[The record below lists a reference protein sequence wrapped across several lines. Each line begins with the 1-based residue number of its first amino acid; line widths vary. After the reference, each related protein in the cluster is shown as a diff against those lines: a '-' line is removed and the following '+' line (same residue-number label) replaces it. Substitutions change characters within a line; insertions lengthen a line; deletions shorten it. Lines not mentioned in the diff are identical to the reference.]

1 MRKLIFLFLLIIF
14 SSQIQSQNKEAILQ
28 LIKRI
33 IPSKASSF
41 TIKYQKATSGKDFFE
56 LYSENNKIVLVG
68 NNNVSIASALYYY
81 LKNYTHCDISWN
93 GTNLKLPDK
102 LPLIKQKIVHNTPYQ
117 YRYYINYCTNN
128 YSMTW
133 WDWNRWEKEID
144 WMALNGINMPLAII
158 GQNII
163 WYELYKSLGFN
174 NNQLNNFFTGPAYT
188 SWFWMNNIDKWGGP
202 LPDSWLKKMELLQKK
217 ILERE
222 RELDMTPVLPAF
234 TGHIPNSFNQ
244 LFPNALIKKVNWGPG
259 YEDVSILDPNDSLFQ
274 IIGTEFLRLQ
284 NKIFGTDHLYSADTF
299 NENIP
304 PTNDSLYLNQLSST
318 VYKTMASV
326 DSQAIWVM
334 QGWLFVNAPDFWKP
348 TQIKALL
355 NGVNDEHM
363 IILDLWS
370 ETRPIWSS
378 TEAYYGKKWIWCML
392 HNFGG
397 NIGMFGKM
405 DTIANVPAKTLH
417 NNNSKNLIG
426 IGLTPEGIE
435 QNPVMYA
442 LLLENIWRDQPIE
455 LNDWLSNYA
464 LRRYGKTNKE
474 IDSAWQI
481 LRKTVYNGGN
491 TEGAPESIFTG
502 RPTLNKDAVWTY
514 TTLNYNPKDLLPA
527 WRLFIYNSKN
537 LNKNEGF
544 SYDLVDLT
552 RQVLANYADT
562 LQQQIAKA
570 FYQKNK
576 LQFKYLTDKFII
588 LLDDIDALL
597 QTKKD
602 FLLGKWINSAKKMG
616 TNYREEKLYERNAR
630 NLITTWG
637 DKNSGTHDY
646 ANKHWAGL
654 IKDFYKQRWLQYF
667 KFLKS
672 NWNSDISTK
681 QKEFE
686 ETIKNWEWH
695 WVNKTNK
702 FSSLP
707 KGNSVLASKKLFE
720 KYYSEI
726 LEQY

>member
-1 MRKLIFLFLLIIF
+1 M
-14 SSQIQSQNKEAILQ
+14 Q

-33 IPSKASSF
+33 IPTKASSF
-41 TIKYQKATSGKDFFE
+41 TIKYEKSSSGKDFFE

-68 NNNVSIASALYYY
+68 NNNVSVASALYYY
-81 LKNYTHCDISWN
+81 LKNFTNCDISWN
-93 GTNLKLPDK
+93 GSNIKLPNK
-102 LPLIKQKIVHNTPYQ
+102 LPLIKEKIVQNTPYQ

-133 WDWNRWEKEID
+133 WDWDRWEKEID

-163 WYELYKSLGFN
+163 WYELYKSMGFN
-174 NNQLNNFFTGPAYT
+174 NKQLNNFFTGPAYT

-202 LPDSWLKKMELLQKK
+202 LPYSWLKKMELLQKK

-222 RELDMTPVLPAF
+222 RALGMTPVLPAF
-234 TGHIPNSFNQ
+234 TGHIPNSFSK

-259 YEDVSILDPNDSLFQ
+259 YDDVSILDPNDSLFQ
-274 IIGTEFLRLQ
+274 IIGTAFLRLQ
-284 NKIFGTDHLYSADTF
+284 NKIFGTNHLYSADTF

-304 PTNDSLYLNQLSST
+304 PTNDSLYLNKLSST

-348 TQIKALL
+348 KQIKALL
-355 NGVNDEHM
+355 NGVDDEHM

-370 ETRPIWSS
+370 ETRPIWSN

-405 DTIANVPAKTLH
+405 DTIANVPANTLH
-417 NNNSKNLIG
+417 NNKSRNLQG

-442 LLLENIWRDQPIE
+442 LLLENIWRDKPIQ
-455 LNDWLSNYA
+455 LNEWLSNYA
-464 LRRYGKTNKE
+464 SRRYGNTNKE

-491 TEGAPESIFTG
+491 TEGAPESIITG
-502 RPTLNKDAVWTY
+502 RPTLNKDAIWTY
-514 TTLNYNPKDLLPA
+514 TSLNYNPKDLLPA
-527 WRLFIYNSKN
+527 WKLFINNIEN
-537 LNKNEGF
+537 LGQTEGF
-544 SYDLVDLT
+544 SYDIVDLT

-562 LQQQIAKA
+562 LQQQIANT

-576 LQFKYLTDKFII
+576 SQFRTLTNKYII
-588 LLDDIDALL
+588 LLDDMDTLL
-597 QTKKD
+597 QTQTD

-616 TNYREEKLYERNAR
+616 TNDKEKKLYERNAR

-646 ANKHWAGL
+646 ANKQWAGL

-667 KFLKS
+667 QFLNT
-672 NWNSDISTK
+672 NWDSDISLK
-681 QKEFE
+681 QQKFE
-686 ETIKNWEWH
+686 ETIKDWEWQ
-695 WVNKTNK
+695 WVNKTNIY
-702 FSSLP
+702 SNLP
-707 KGNSVLASKKLFE
+707 KGNSIIISKKLFE

-726 LEQY
+726 LKQY